1 MRPSRPDAPELRGS
15 TVASGLAETG
25 RWFLFTTAELVALF
39 LALSFLVGLLQAW
52 LPQERVRSLFERR
65 RPVTGYLVGATLGA
79 VTPFC
84 SYSTIPVLAGL
95 LRSGAPFGPTMAF
108 LFASP
113 LLDPVVLGVLVFLI
127 GVEGTVVYAVLTFS
141 ASILIGALFARFGLE
156 KDVKSLRGA
165 AGPGGEP
172 SGCEAKVPAKESVW
186 RRAWA
191 DAWAFFVPALPYL
204 LVGTAAG
211 AAIYGLVPTS
221 WVVAV
226 AGSGQP
232 LAIPLAA
239 ALGVPMYVNAETFF
253 PISAA
258 LLEKGVGVGAVVAL
272 VITSMGVSVPE
283 VVLLGGLFRWRLVT
297 VLVASVFAVAV
308 GGGALFA
315 LVLG

>member
-1 MRPSRPDAPELRGS
+1 MAG
-15 TVASGLAETG
+15 GLAETG
-25 RWFLFTTAELVALF
+25 RWFLVTTAELVVLF
-39 LALSFLVGLLQAW
+39 LVLSILVGLLQAW
-52 LPQERVRSLFERR
+52 LPQEKVRSLFERR
-65 RPVTGYLVGATLGA
+65 RPVTGYIVGTALGA

-127 GVEGTVVYAVLTFS
+127 GVEGTVAYAVVTFA
-141 ASILIGALFARFGLE
+141 ASVLIGALFARLGFE
-156 KDVKSLRGA
+156 KDLKPLPRA
-165 AGPGGEP
+165 AWSGEAA
-172 SGCEAKVPAKESVW
+172 SGCETACSAKGPAW

-191 DAWAFFVPALPYL
+191 DAWAFFVPAVPYL
-204 LVGTAAG
+204 LAGTAAG
-211 AAIYGLVPTS
+211 AAIYGLVPTA
-221 WVVAV
+221 WVVAA
-226 AGSGQP
+226 AGPGQP
-232 LAIPLAA
+232 FAIPLAA

-272 VITSMGVSVPE
+272 IVTSMGVSVPK
-283 VVLLGGLFRWRLVT
+283 VVLLGGMFRWRLVAA
-297 VLVASVFAVAV
+297 LVASVFVVAV
-308 GGGALFA
+308 VGALFA

>member
-1 MRPSRPDAPELRGS
+1 MAGGI
-15 TVASGLAETG
+15 TETA
-25 RWFLFTTAELVALF
+25 RWFLLTTAELVALF
-39 LALSFLVGLLQAW
+39 LALSFVVGLLQAW
-52 LPQERVRSLFERR
+52 LPPEKVRSMFGRR
-65 RPVTGYLVGATLGA
+65 RPTSGYLVGAALGA

-113 LLDPVVLGVLVFLI
+113 LLDPVVLGVLVFLVGI
-127 GVEGTVVYAVLTFS
+127 EGTAAYAVLTFT
-141 ASILIGALFARFGLE
+141 ASVLIGALFARLGLE
-156 KDVKSLRGA
+156 KDVKPLAGA
-165 AGPGGEP
+165 AEGSACEDSP
-172 SGCEAKVPAKESVW
+172 GCEATGAAKDSVW
-186 RRAWA
+186 RRAWS
-191 DAWAFFVPALPYL
+191 DAWAFFLPALPYL

-226 AGSGQP
+226 AGPGQP

-258 LLEKGVGVGAVVAL
+258 LLQKGVGVGAVMAL
-272 VITSMGVSVPE
+272 VVTSMGVSVPE
-283 VVLLGGLFRWRLVT
+283 VVLLGGLFRWRLVAA
-297 VLVASVFAVAV
+297 LVASVFAVAV
-308 GGGALFA
+308 GGGVLFA
-315 LVLG
+315 LALG

>member
-1 MRPSRPDAPELRGS
+1 MMA
-15 TVASGLAETG
+15 ASLADTG
-25 RWFLFTTAELVALF
+25 RWFLFTTAELVVLF

-52 LPQERVRSLFERR
+52 LPPEKVRSMFGQRR
-65 RPVTGYLVGATLGA
+65 LVTGYLVGAVLGA

-84 SYSTIPVLAGL
+84 SYSTIPVLAAL
-95 LRSGAPFGPTMAF
+95 LRSGAPFGPTIAF

-127 GVEGTVVYAVLTFS
+127 GVEGAGAYAVLTFS
-141 ASILIGALFARFGLE
+141 ASILIGVLFARLGLE
-156 KDVKSLRGA
+156 KDVKLFRETTGLDGES
-165 AGPGGEP
+165 AGREP
-172 SGCEAKVPAKESVW
+172 EASEKGSIW
-186 RRAWA
+186 HRAWA

-204 LVGTAAG
+204 LVGTAVG

-221 WVVAV
+221 WVGAV
-226 AGSGQP
+226 AGPDQP
-232 LAIPLAA
+232 FAIPLAA

-258 LLEKGVGVGAVVAL
+258 LLEKGVGVSAVVAL
-272 VITSMGVSVPE
+272 VVTSMGVSVPE
-283 VVLLGGLFRWRLVT
+283 VVLLGGLFRWRLVA

>member
-1 MRPSRPDAPELRGS
+1 M
-15 TVASGLAETG
+15 
-25 RWFLFTTAELVALF
+25 
-39 LALSFLVGLLQAW
+39 GLLQAW
-52 LPQERVRSLFERR
+52 LPEEKVRSLFERR
-65 RPVTGYLVGATLGA
+65 RPVAGYLMGAALGA

-113 LLDPVVLGVLVFLI
+113 LLDPVVLGVLVFLVGI
-127 GVEGTVVYAVLTFS
+127 EGTMAYTVLTFS
-141 ASILIGALFARFGLE
+141 ASVLIGALLARLGLE
-156 KDVKSLRGA
+156 KDVKPLP
-165 AGPGGEP
+165 GPAVPGEDP
-172 SGCEAKVPAKESVW
+172 SGCEAAVSAKGPVW

-191 DAWAFFVPALPYL
+191 EAWAFFMPALPYL

-221 WVVAV
+221 WVVAA
-226 AGSGQP
+226 AGPGQP
-232 LAIPLAA
+232 FAIPLAA

-258 LLEKGVGVGAVVAL
+258 LLQKGVGVGAVIAL
-272 VITSMGVSVPE
+272 VVTSMGVSVPE
-283 VVLLGGLFRWRLVT
+283 AVLLGGLFRWRLVA

-308 GGGALFA
+308 GGGALFSLA
-315 LVLG
+315 LG

>member
-1 MRPSRPDAPELRGS
+1 
-15 TVASGLAETG
+15 
-25 RWFLFTTAELVALF
+25 
-39 LALSFLVGLLQAW
+39 
-52 LPQERVRSLFERR
+52 
-65 RPVTGYLVGATLGA
+65 
-79 VTPFC
+79 
-84 SYSTIPVLAGL
+84 
-95 LRSGAPFGPTMAF
+95 MAF

-127 GVEGTVVYAVLTFS
+127 GVEGTVAYAVLTFS
-141 ASILIGALFARFGLE
+141 ASILIGALFARLGLE
-156 KDVKSLRGA
+156 KDVKLLGGAAEPGGDPPGCGA
-165 AGPGGEP
+165 AGSVKEP
-172 SGCEAKVPAKESVW
+172 VW
-186 RRAWA
+186 RRAWS

-226 AGSGQP
+226 AGPGQP
-232 LAIPLAA
+232 FAIPLAA

-272 VITSMGVSVPE
+272 VVTSMGVSVPE
-283 VVLLGGLFRWRLVT
+283 VALLGGMFRWRLVAA
-297 VLVASVFAVAV
+297 LVASVFAVAV

>member
-1 MRPSRPDAPELRGS
+1 
-15 TVASGLAETG
+15 VAGGLAETG
-25 RWFLFTTAELVALF
+25 RWFLFTTAELVAIF

-52 LPQERVRSLFERR
+52 IPQERVRSLFERR
-65 RPVTGYLVGATLGA
+65 RPVTGCLVGAALGA

-127 GVEGTVVYAVLTFS
+127 GVEGTVAYAILTFS
-141 ASILIGALFARFGLE
+141 ASVLIGVLFARLGLE
-156 KDVKSLRGA
+156 KHVKPRRGA
-165 AGPGGEP
+165 AEPGGEP
-172 SGCEAKVPAKESVW
+172 SGCEVTGPAKGPVW

-191 DAWAFFVPALPYL
+191 DAWAYFVPALPYL
-204 LVGTAAG
+204 LAGTAAG
-211 AAIYGLVPTS
+211 AAIYGLVPTA

-226 AGSGQP
+226 AGPGQP
-232 LAIPLAA
+232 FAIPLAA

-283 VVLLGGLFRWRLVT
+283 VVLLGGLFRWRLVA

-308 GGGALFA
+308 GSGALFA

>member
-1 MRPSRPDAPELRGS
+1 M
-15 TVASGLAETG
+15 AETA
-25 RWFLFTTAELVALF
+25 RWFLLTTAELVVLF
-39 LALSFLVGLLQAW
+39 LALSFLIGLLQAW
-52 LPQERVRSLFERR
+52 LPEQKVRSLFGQR
-65 RPVTGYLVGATLGA
+65 RPVAGYLVGAALGA

-95 LRSGAPFGPTMAF
+95 LRSGASFGPTMAF

-113 LLDPVVLGVLVFLI
+113 MLDPVVLGVLVFLV
-127 GVEGTVVYAVLTFS
+127 GVEGTVAYAVLTFS
-141 ASILIGALFARFGLE
+141 ASILIGVLFAKLGLE
-156 KDVKSLRGA
+156 NDVKPLAGA
-165 AGPGGEP
+165 ARTGEDAPRGEAARPTKGPL
-172 SGCEAKVPAKESVW
+172 W

-191 DAWAFFVPALPYL
+191 DAWAFFLPALPYL

-226 AGSGQP
+226 AGPGQP

-258 LLEKGVGVGAVVAL
+258 LLQKGVGVGAVMAL
-272 VITSMGVSVPE
+272 IITSMGVSLPE
-283 VVLLGGLFRWRLVT
+283 VVLLGSMFRWRLVAA
-297 VLVASVFAVAV
+297 LVASVFAVSVGSGAV
-308 GGGALFA
+308 FA
-315 LVLG
+315 FVLG

>member
-1 MRPSRPDAPELRGS
+1 MAGS
-15 TVASGLAETG
+15 LAETA
-25 RWFLFTTAELVALF
+25 RWFLVTTAELVALF
-39 LALSFLVGLLQAW
+39 LALSFVVGLLQAW
-52 LPQERVRSLFERR
+52 LPEEKVRSLFGRR
-65 RPVTGYLVGATLGA
+65 RPVTGYLVGAALGA

-127 GVEGTVVYAVLTFS
+127 GVEGTVVYAALTFS
-141 ASILIGALFARFGLE
+141 ASVLIGVLFEKLGLV
-156 KDVKSLRGA
+156 KDVKPLAGA
-165 AGPGGEP
+165 VGGCDGGERAGCETPGPG
-172 SGCEAKVPAKESVW
+172 KESVW
-186 RRAWA
+186 RRAWS

-211 AAIYGLVPTS
+211 AAIYGLVPTA
-221 WVVAV
+221 WVVAL
-226 AGSGQP
+226 AGPGQP

-272 VITSMGVSVPE
+272 VITSMGVSIPE
-283 VVLLGGLFRWRLVT
+283 VVLLGGLFRWRLVAI
-297 VLVASVFAVAV
+297 LVGSVFAVAV
-308 GGGALFA
+308 GGGTLFA
-315 LVLG
+315 LALG

>member
-1 MRPSRPDAPELRGS
+1 MTG
-15 TVASGLAETG
+15 GLAETG
-25 RWFLFTTAELVALF
+25 RWFLVTTAELVALF

-52 LPQERVRSLFERR
+52 LPEEKVRSLFERR
-65 RPVTGYLVGATLGA
+65 RPITGYLIGAALGA
-79 VTPFC
+79 ATPFC

-127 GVEGTVVYAVLTFS
+127 GVEGTVAYAVLTFS
-141 ASILIGALFARFGLE
+141 ASILIGALFARLGLE
-156 KDVKSLRGA
+156 KDVKPLRGA
-165 AGPGGEP
+165 AGGFASEDP
-172 SGCEAKVPAKESVW
+172 SGCEVAGSVKGPLW
-186 RRAWA
+186 RRAWS
-191 DAWAFFVPALPYL
+191 DAWSFFVPALPYL

-226 AGSGQP
+226 AGPGQP

-258 LLEKGVGVGAVVAL
+258 LLEKGVGVGAVMAL
-272 VITSMGVSVPE
+272 VVTSMGVSVPE
-283 VVLLGGLFRWRLVT
+283 VVLLGGLFRWRLVA
-297 VLVASVFAVAV
+297 VLVASVFAVAI

>member
-1 MRPSRPDAPELRGS
+1 MAVS
-15 TVASGLAETG
+15 LADTA
-25 RWFLFTTAELVALF
+25 RWFLVTTAELVVLF
-39 LALSFLVGLLQAW
+39 LALSFLVGLLQTW
-52 LPQERVRSLFERR
+52 LPAEKVRSMFERR
-65 RPVTGYLVGATLGA
+65 RPVVGYFVGAALGA

-84 SYSTIPVLAGL
+84 SYSTIPVLSGL

-113 LLDPVVLGVLVFLI
+113 LLDPVVLGVLIFLV
-127 GVEGTVVYAVLTFS
+127 GVEGTVAYAVLTFS
-141 ASILIGALFARFGLE
+141 ASVLIGALFARLGLE
-156 KDVKSLRGA
+156 KYVKPLPGA
-165 AGPGGEP
+165 TSPDGDD
-172 SGCEAKVPAKESVW
+172 SGCEAARPAKGPVW

-226 AGSGQP
+226 AGPGQP
-232 LAIPLAA
+232 FAIPLAA
-239 ALGVPMYVNAETFF
+239 VLGVPMYVNAETFF

-258 LLEKGVGVGAVVAL
+258 LLEKGVGVGAVMAL
-272 VITSMGVSVPE
+272 VITSMGVSLPE
-283 VVLLGGLFRWRLVT
+283 VVLLGGLFRWRLVAA
-297 VLVASVFAVAV
+297 LVASVFFVAV

-315 LVLG
+315 LALG

>member
-1 MRPSRPDAPELRGS
+1 MAVGWS
-15 TVASGLAETG
+15 ETG
-25 RWFLFTTAELVALF
+25 RWFLITTVELVVLF
-39 LALSFLVGLLQAW
+39 LALSFLVGLLQTW
-52 LPQERVRSLFERR
+52 LPEERVRKMFERR
-65 RPVTGYLVGATLGA
+65 STFTGYLVGATLGA

-127 GVEGTVVYAVLTFS
+127 GVEGTVAYAVLTFL
-141 ASILIGALFARFGLE
+141 ASILIGVLLVKLGLE
-156 KDVKSLRGA
+156 KDVKPIRGA
-165 AGPGGEP
+165 GALDEAPA
-172 SGCEAKVPAKESVW
+172 GCEGTTGPSKVSVW
-186 RRAWA
+186 GRAWSE
-191 DAWAFFVPALPYL
+191 AWGFFVPAVPYL
-204 LVGTAAG
+204 LLGTAAG

-226 AGSGQP
+226 ASPGQP

-258 LLEKGVGVGAVVAL
+258 LLERGVGIGAVMAL

-283 VVLLGGLFRWRLVT
+283 VALLGSLFRWRLVAA
-297 VLVASVFAVAV
+297 LVISVFTVAV
-308 GGGALFA
+308 GSGVVFA

>member
-1 MRPSRPDAPELRGS
+1 MVG
-15 TVASGLAETG
+15 GLAETA
-25 RWFLFTTAELVALF
+25 RWFLLTAAELVALF

-52 LPQERVRSLFERR
+52 LPEERVRSMFERR
-65 RPVTGYLVGATLGA
+65 RPAVGYLVGAALGA

-113 LLDPVVLGVLVFLI
+113 LLDPVVLGVLVFLV

-141 ASILIGALFARFGLE
+141 ASVLIGALLARLGLE
-156 KDVKSLRGA
+156 RDVKPLPGD
-165 AGPGGEP
+165 AGPGGDAP
-172 SGCEAKVPAKESVW
+172 GCETAGPQKGPLW

-191 DAWAFFVPALPYL
+191 DAWGFFVPALPYL

-211 AAIYGLVPTS
+211 AAIYGLVPTA

-226 AGSGQP
+226 AGPGQP

-258 LLEKGVGVGAVVAL
+258 LLEKGVGVGAVMAL
-272 VITSMGVSVPE
+272 VVTSMGVSLPE
-283 VVLLGGLFRWRLVT
+283 VVLLGGLFRWRLV
-297 VLVASVFAVAV
+297 VALVVSVFAVAV

-315 LVLG
+315 LALG

>member
-1 MRPSRPDAPELRGS
+1 MAG
-15 TVASGLAETG
+15 GIAETA
-25 RWFLFTTAELVALF
+25 RWFLVTTAELVVLF
-39 LALSFLVGLLQAW
+39 LALSFLVGLLRAW
-52 LPQERVRSLFERR
+52 LPEERVRSMFGRR
-65 RPVTGYLVGATLGA
+65 RPVTGYLVGAALGA

-127 GVEGTVVYAVLTFS
+127 GVEGTVVYATLTFS
-141 ASILIGALFARFGLE
+141 ASVLMGAVFERLGLE
-156 KDVKSLRGA
+156 KDVRPLAGA
-165 AGPGGEP
+165 CTGGENT
-172 SGCEAKVPAKESVW
+172 GCGSAGSAKVPVW
-186 RRAWA
+186 RRAWS

-211 AAIYGLVPTS
+211 AAIYGLVPTA
-221 WVVAV
+221 WVVAL
-226 AGSGQP
+226 AGPGQP
-232 LAIPLAA
+232 FAIPLAA
-239 ALGVPMYVNAETFF
+239 ALGVPMYVNVETFF

-272 VITSMGVSVPE
+272 VITSMGVSIPE
-283 VVLLGGLFRWRLVT
+283 VVLLGGLFRWRLVAA
-297 VLVASVFAVAV
+297 LVASVFAVAV

>member
-1 MRPSRPDAPELRGS
+1 MAG
-15 TVASGLAETG
+15 GLAETA
-25 RWFLFTTAELVALF
+25 RWFLVTTAELIVLF

-52 LPQERVRSLFERR
+52 LPQEKVRSLFERR
-65 RPVTGYLVGATLGA
+65 RPVTGYLVGAALGA

-95 LRSGAPFGPTMAF
+95 LKSGAPFGPTMAF

-127 GVEGTVVYAVLTFS
+127 GVEGTVAYAILTFA
-141 ASILIGALFARFGLE
+141 ASVLMGALFARLGLE
-156 KDVKSLRGA
+156 KDVKPLRGA
-165 AGPGGEP
+165 VGPGEDP
-172 SGCEAKVPAKESVW
+172 SGCGAAGSAKVTVW

-191 DAWAFFVPALPYL
+191 DAWSFFVTALPYL

-211 AAIYGLVPTS
+211 AAIYGLVPTA

-226 AGSGQP
+226 AGPDQP
-232 LAIPLAA
+232 FAIPLAA

-258 LLEKGVGVGAVVAL
+258 LLEKGVGVGAVMAL
-272 VITSMGVSVPE
+272 IVTSMGVSIPE
-283 VVLLGGLFRWRLVT
+283 VVLLGGLFQWRLVAA
-297 VLVASVFAVAV
+297 LVASVFTVAV
-308 GGGALFA
+308 VGGALFA
-315 LVLG
+315 FTLG